1 MWAYFQVDTFNINS
15 NIPTIYNIHSN
26 SNNTIII
33 NIIISIIASITNPRS
48 L

>member
-15 NIPTIYNIHSN
+15 NIPTISNILNN
-26 SNNTIII
+26 SNTILI

-48 L
+48 P